1 MEINNKTNSIMR
13 INRKRPHLNKSF
25 TKLLPPKPLKIRNQ
39 SAKEENKENIVTN
52 DLKNNANLNISFQK
66 TFSLF
71 NESNY
76 DSNCQTNG
84 SSNIKRKQRNI
95 KYYCMNNNQ
104 SKLLYEKKDIKDI
117 QTLNTF
123 YSEKEN
129 LNKIIYI
136 QNWWKT
142 TYKIIFIQKYIR
154 SYLVK
159 HHISLMVYF
168 IKNIYRILFKLIIK
182 KIKSININNKIF
194 SNITENKNIIKNK
207 SRQYNNYRNIKKNR
221 TTNNFNKDNSNTNN
235 YLFSESN
242 LNKKI
247 DEIKIIRNKIN
258 VLKNNSAN
266 KTINMNK
273 TNNHFIP
280 INNNKDKCYN
290 KNKKLNK
297 EKKNKEINQTIYNK
311 DQLIANEIYSI
322 YNNVKKFYEKNNNN
336 KNANSSNF
344 FTTNSYFS
352 KHNKSPN
359 ISNNNN
365 KIKTKKIKKPES
377 MKNIT
382 EKNNLNVNNINTN
395 MNVNINNNKKIDKKN
410 SKYELYSPGK
420 KAKHSIYYLLKLKK
434 IFLFWKNYL
443 IKKNIIQKL
452 KLIKKINTPN
462 NIKKT
467 ISIYNTKKKEEQN
480 SPSTTITKKINISN
494 SLNDIKSNKNSS
506 QKIKENNINP
516 NSNLSN
522 YTKQL
527 KGHTHSIG
535 YNNSMINLKIPK
547 SSMNKI
553 LNNNK
558 EKKIP
563 TYYNNNGL
571 HGNIYYYNSIN
582 INKFNRNTKDKKK
595 EIPKSYSKS
604 IDANENKK
612 IYYFYSI
619 INMID
624 NHNKKRKIKKYFNI
638 WKSIIKYVSSNISTN
653 NNKRIEEKIISFKS
667 IKSPFKKN
675 LNENKFN
682 KNIPLF
688 QNNSLANFN
697 CQTEGAFGSNFCHYK
712 SNSNINQL
720 YYLSPNPNEKSIH
733 PNYFNS
739 NFKAPKIVYQKKF
752 LVSKKIRNHSN
763 NSKNNVEENENIIL
777 MNNENDQQN
786 LLIQNIGNNLYKIN
800 SYKTK
805 NNNDYNALIF
815 KKNNFERINEFNE
828 TGQNFIPKSKIH
840 TTKNS
845 FVMDRKYFNDVDDG
859 CIPNNKKINVN
870 FTNYYNK
877 NSSND
882 VDIDNNKNN
891 SNINN
896 KKSKITTKQ
905 IYLRNRICK
914 NYSHSQEFNIDNQS
928 F

>member
-1 MEINNKTNSIMR
+1 MEINSKTNSIMQ

-39 SAKEENKENIVTN
+39 STKEENKENIITN
-52 DLKNNANLNISFQK
+52 DLKNNANLNISYQK

-95 KYYCMNNNQ
+95 KYYYMNNNQ
-104 SKLLYEKKDIKDI
+104 SKLLYKKKDIKDM

-123 YSEKEN
+123 YSEKDN
-129 LNKIIYI
+129 LSKIVYI

-142 TYKIIFIQKYIR
+142 TNKIIFIQKYVR

-168 IKNIYRILFKLIIK
+168 IKNIYKILFKLIIK

-221 TTNNFNKDNSNTNN
+221 TTSNFNKDNSSTNN

-242 LNKKI
+242 INKKI
-247 DEIKIIRNKIN
+247 DEIKIIRNRIN

-273 TNNHFIP
+273 TNNHYIP

-297 EKKNKEINQTIYNK
+297 EKKDKEINQTIYNK
-311 DQLIANEIYSI
+311 DQLIANKIYSI
-322 YNNVKKFYEKNNNN
+322 YNNVKKFYEKDNNN
-336 KNANSSNF
+336 KNANF
-344 FTTNSYFS
+344 FTTDSCFS
-352 KHNKSPN
+352 KNNKNSN

-365 KIKTKKIKKPES
+365 KIKTKKINKPES

-382 EKNNLNVNNINTN
+382 EKNILNVNNIN
-395 MNVNINNNKKIDKKN
+395 MNVNINNNKKLDKKN
-410 SKYELYSPGK
+410 SKYELYSPGNK
-420 KAKHSIYYLLKLKK
+420 GNHSIYYLLKLKK
-434 IFLFWKNYL
+434 AFLYWNNYL
-443 IKKNIIQKL
+443 MKKNIIQKL
-452 KLIKKINTPN
+452 KIIKRINTPN

-467 ISIYNTKKKEEQN
+467 ISIYNTKRKEEEK
-480 SPSTTITKKINISN
+480 SPSITITKKVNISN
-494 SLNDIKSNKNSS
+494 SLIDIKLNKNTS
-506 QKIKENNINP
+506 QKIKESNIKP
-516 NSNLSN
+516 NSNFTT
-522 YTKQL
+522 YTKHL
-527 KGHTHSIG
+527 KGHIRSIG

-547 SSMNKI
+547 SSINKT

-558 EKKIP
+558 EKKIS
-563 TYYNNNGL
+563 TYYNNKGL
-571 HGNIYYYNSIN
+571 YGNIYYYNSIN
-582 INKFNRNTKDKKK
+582 VNKYNRNDKDKKK
-595 EIPKSYSKS
+595 EIPKSYNKS
-604 IDANENKK
+604 IDVNENKK

-619 INMID
+619 INLID
-624 NHNKKRKIKKYFNI
+624 EHNNKRKIKKYFNI
-638 WKSIIKYVSSNISTN
+638 WKSIIKYVSANISTN

-667 IKSPFKKN
+667 IKSPFKNN

-682 KNIPLF
+682 KNNPLL
-688 QNNSLANFN
+688 QNNSLGNFN
-697 CQTEGAFGSNFCHYK
+697 CQTEGAFDPNFCHYK
-712 SNSNINQL
+712 SNSIINQP

-739 NFKAPKIVYQKKF
+739 NCKAPKIVYQKKF
-752 LVSKKIRNHSN
+752 LASKKIRNQSN
-763 NSKNNVEENENIIL
+763 NSKTNAEENENIIL
-777 MNNENDQQN
+777 MNSENQEQN
-786 LLIQNIGNNLYKIN
+786 LLIHNIGNNLYKIN
-800 SYKTK
+800 SYMTK
-805 NNNDYNALIF
+805 NNNDYNALFF
-815 KKNNFERINEFNE
+815 KKNSFERINEFNE
-828 TGQNFIPKSKIH
+828 TGQSFIPKSKIH

-845 FVMDRKYFNDVDDG
+845 FVMDRKYFNDVDNG
-859 CIPNNKKINVN
+859 YILNNKKINVN
-870 FTNYYNK
+870 VTNYYNK
-877 NSSND
+877 NDLND
-882 VDIDNNKNN
+882 VDIDNSKNN